1 PGGCE
6 VPVAFCQADHVTSFS
21 RGGRTEVAN
30 LQPLCGPHNRA
41 KYQRE
46 LRAHQQHHRSRN
58 GHQTHPLRQGS
69 PGRGHPPDGD
79 PDPPSRE

>member
-21 RGGRTEVAN
+21 RGGRTVVAN

-46 LRAHQQHHRSRN
+46 LRAHQRHHRARN
-58 GHQTHPLRQGS
+58 GREARSGHRE
-69 PGRGHPPDGD
+69 RGHPPE
-79 PDPPSRE
+79 PHPPPRE